1 MIILAT
7 RRQCGNR
14 PKAIHMNAT
23 SRILLILALA
33 AGTAACGKK
42 EQAAAPAAP
51 AAPVVVLTAPTTN
64 DTEAWKAYLKQ
75 ELTPFID
82 KRYRRPY
89 IYYIPL
95 VDETAADKDAQQ
107 AQYEAQMDNVG
118 NAIGRGVQAGSMV
131 AFGGPDSNNI
141 REVIVESFKLASPKS
156 LKGVR
161 VVVVANPAIQAEVEA
176 AIAPSE
182 AEFKFVEVK

>member
-1 MIILAT
+1 
-7 RRQCGNR
+7 
-14 PKAIHMNAT
+14 MNAPT
-23 SRILLILALA
+23 RILLCIALA
-33 AGTAACGKK
+33 AGIAACGKK
-42 EQAAAPAAP
+42 QEEQPAAAAAPAAP
-51 AAPVVVLTAPTTN
+51 TVVLTAPTGN

-89 IYYIPL
+89 IYYIPM
-95 VDETAADKDAQQ
+95 VDETAAAADKDAQQ

-131 AFGGPDSNNI
+131 AFGGPDSQKI
-141 REVIVESFKLASPKS
+141 REVIIESFKLASPKS

-161 VVVVANPAIQAEVEA
+161 VVVVGDPAIKAEVEA

-182 AEFKFVEVK
+182 AEFKFVETK

>member
-1 MIILAT
+1 
-7 RRQCGNR
+7 
-14 PKAIHMNAT
+14 MNAPT
-23 SRILLILALA
+23 RILLCIALA
-33 AGTAACGKK
+33 AGSAACGKK
-42 EQAAAPAAP
+42 QAEPAVAAAPAAP
-51 AAPVVVLTAPTTN
+51 TVVLNAPTGN

-89 IYYIPL
+89 IYYIPM
-95 VDETAADKDAQQ
+95 VDEAAAEADKEAQQ

-131 AFGGPDSNNI
+131 AFGGPDSEKI
-141 REVIVESFKLASPKS
+141 REVIIESFKLASPKS

-161 VVVVANPAIQAEVEA
+161 VVVVGNPAIKAEVEA
-176 AIAPSE
+176 AVAPSE
-182 AEFKFVEVK
+182 AEFKFVETK